1 LLCVTKTVTAIRH
14 NMNKKV
20 ADSECINQ
28 QSARIHGILGG
39 VHLPRK
45 KMCTDISANPV
56 KTAGQL
62 FRKLEKGKRNLP
74 RGAEPL

>member
-1 LLCVTKTVTAIRH
+1 
-14 NMNKKV
+14 MNKKV

-39 VHLPRK
+39 
-45 KMCTDISANPV
+45 DISANPV